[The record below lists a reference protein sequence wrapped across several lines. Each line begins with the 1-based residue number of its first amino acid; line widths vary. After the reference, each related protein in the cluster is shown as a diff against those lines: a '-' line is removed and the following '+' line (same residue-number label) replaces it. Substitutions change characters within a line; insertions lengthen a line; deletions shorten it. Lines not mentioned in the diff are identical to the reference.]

1 MYDVEI
7 GNGATYKNA
16 LSSNRTFAGLPIWGS
31 DGVIDELKVSFK
43 DFIIIQSEKVEGFT
57 IQPKD
62 EELRMLLIEIS
73 TEVDYPLYR
82 KPR

>member
-1 MYDVEI
+1 M
-7 GNGATYKNA
+7 
-16 LSSNRTFAGLPIWGS
+16 
-31 DGVIDELKVSFK
+31 IDELKVSFK